1 MESVILTNKHH
12 KPTFMAINIMLVFW
26 GKKSFS
32 FILSLDQGWGK
43 HFLKFHYLTTFLTN
57 SHSKNGN
64 FRDDPIGNEA
74 GK

>member
-1 MESVILTNKHH
+1 
-12 KPTFMAINIMLVFW
+12 MAINILVF
-26 GKKSFS
+26 GVKNR
-32 FILSLDQGWGK
+32 
-43 HFLKFHYLTTFLTN
+43 FLLHYLLTKDGVYIFLNFITQRFFSTN

>member
-1 MESVILTNKHH
+1 
-12 KPTFMAINIMLVFW
+12 MAKNIILVFG
-26 GKKSFS
+26 GKNRFLLYYLLTKDG
-32 FILSLDQGWGK
+32 IL
-43 HFLKFHYLTTFLTN
+43 HFFKFHYLSAFSTN